1 VEISST
7 CAIKEWRRLP
17 MIVSQVHVSLLQ
29 VMVGCV
35 VTQCSRLVTLR
46 LPSPQQSTHVHCT
59 RSAVTATELLQPR
72 DLACGTLHQ
81 SSCLILTSPMD
92 RTFAA
97 TGPRLWNSVP
107 VQLRNPTSPTDRT
120 FAATGPRLWNSL
132 PVQLLNPDIT
142 YGQNFCSRRTSP
154 VELSSSPAA

>member
-1 VEISST
+1 MCVCVSQVERLVEISST

-59 RSAVTATELLQPR
+59 HSAVMATELLQPR
-72 DLACGTLHQ
+72 DLACGTLFQ
-81 SSCLILTSPMD
+81 SSCLIL
-92 RTFAA
+92 
-97 TGPRLWNSVP
+97 
-107 VQLRNPTSPTDRT
+107 TSPTDRT

>member
-1 VEISST
+1 MCVCVSQVERLVEISST

-29 VMVGCV
+29 VMVGC

-72 DLACGTLHQ
+72 DLACGTLFQ
-81 SSCLILTSPMD
+81 SSCLILTSLMD

-97 TGPRLWNSVP
+97 AGT
-107 VQLRNPTSPTDRT
+107 
-120 FAATGPRLWNSL
+120 RLWNSL
-132 PVQLLNPDIT
+132 PVQLRNPDIT
-142 YGQNFCSRRTSP
+142 RRQLKGHLFGKH
-154 VELSSSPAA
+154 EHGAL